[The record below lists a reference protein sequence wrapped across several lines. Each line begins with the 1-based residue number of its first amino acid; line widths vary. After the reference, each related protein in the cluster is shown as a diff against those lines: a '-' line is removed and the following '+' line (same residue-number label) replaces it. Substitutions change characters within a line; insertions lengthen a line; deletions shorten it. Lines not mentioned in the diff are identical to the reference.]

1 MSPSLSTSTFQAL
14 QAIDKLQGSDNWP
27 SWQLLVRASAS
38 ALRLSAHLDGSA
50 QHKSPLLP
58 RARDAHAHAES
69 CARILILGSIS
80 PELRSRLCEL
90 GLRDYDES
98 PAVDLMS
105 WLCAVVSSREATT
118 ETAYD
123 DLAKLMRIRRKDFAS
138 MDAYG
143 KEALNLWSR
152 VRHYWPTSANVIAAT
167 SILEGMKQHNEHV
180 YLGWKYLIVSRKGK
194 VPQEDIFDIVAALR
208 DCSEVENPMEVY
220 RVAATD
226 TIGTEQDSMYSRSSV
241 TG

>member
-1 MSPSLSTSTFQAL
+1 MSPSLSISTFQAL
-14 QAIDKLQGSDNWP
+14 QAIDKLQGSEDWP

-58 RARDAHAHAES
+58 RAREAHAQAES

-90 GLRDYDES
+90 SLRDYDES

-105 WLCAVVSSREATT
+105 WLYATVSSREAT
-118 ETAYD
+118 EMAYD
-123 DLAKLMRIRRKDFAS
+123 DLAKPMRIHRKDFPS

-152 VRHYWPTSANVIAAT
+152 VRHYWPASANVIAAT
-167 SILEGMKQHNEHV
+167 SILEGMKQYNEHA

-194 VPQEDIFDIVAALR
+194 IPQEDVFDIVAALR
-208 DCSEVENPMEVY
+208 DCNDVENPMEVY
-220 RVAATD
+220 RVAD
-226 TIGTEQDSMYSRSSV
+226 TNTTEEDSMYSRSSV
-241 TG
+241 KG